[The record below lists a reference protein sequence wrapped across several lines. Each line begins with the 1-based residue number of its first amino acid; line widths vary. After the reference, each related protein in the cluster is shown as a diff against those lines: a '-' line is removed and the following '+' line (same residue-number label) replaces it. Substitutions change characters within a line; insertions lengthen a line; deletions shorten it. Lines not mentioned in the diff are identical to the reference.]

1 MLGKAE
7 NRIAVM
13 VPQLNSKGE
22 VSKIYDAHFDDE
34 TNWRQMH
41 LGR

>member
-7 NRIAVM
+7 NRIAMM
-13 VPQLNSKGE
+13 VPQLNSKVK
-22 VSKIYDAHFDDE
+22 VSKNYDTHFDDE